1 MAQHRHCA
9 LSLVLIKT
17 NEKGNCKLIKQSK
30 ANKPETET
38 KQFVRDKKIDH
49 IKPKNNINFILPI
62 IYSLAHD

>member
-30 ANKPETET
+30 ENKTETET
-38 KQFVRDKKIDH
+38 KQFVRDN
-49 IKPKNNINFILPI
+49 KN
-62 IYSLAHD
+62 

>member
-30 ANKPETET
+30 ANKTETEP
-38 KQFVRDKKIDH
+38 KQFVRDKKNSSY
-49 IKPKNNINFILPI
+49 KAKK
-62 IYSLAHD
+62 